1 MRRGSFAIVSDCE
14 RPAVS
19 DELWSGIRREAA
31 RAAAQDPLLAQA
43 IERAV
48 LRRASLGDALCHLL
62 ARKLADPE
70 LDATSIAMLVG
81 DAIEDDPEIAAS
93 AAIDLCA
100 IRERDPACPDLL
112 TPFLFFKG
120 YQALQAYRISHW
132 LWHRGR
138 RHLANLLQ
146 SRISEVFAVDIHP
159 AAQLGRG
166 ILIDHGT
173 GVVIGETAVVEDFVS
188 ILQEVTLGGTGK
200 ECGDRHP
207 KIRQGVL
214 IGAGAKIL
222 GNIEVGQGAKVG
234 AGSIVVSAVD
244 PYTTVVGNPARPVG
258 PRNTDLPGLTMDQSL
273 PPLNYVI

>member
-1 MRRGSFAIVSDCE
+1 MRRPFAIVSDCE

-70 LDATSIAMLVG
+70 LDASSITMLVG

-93 AAIDLCA
+93 AATDLCA

-120 YQALQAYRISHW
+120 YQALQAYRVSHW
-132 LWHRGR
+132 LWHHGR
-138 RHLANLLQ
+138 HHLANLMQ
-146 SRISEVFAVDIHP
+146 SRISEVFAV
-159 AAQLGRG
+159 
-166 ILIDHGT
+166 
-173 GVVIGETAVVEDFVS
+173 
-188 ILQEVTLGGTGK
+188 
-200 ECGDRHP
+200 
-207 KIRQGVL
+207 
-214 IGAGAKIL
+214 
-222 GNIEVGQGAKVG
+222 
-234 AGSIVVSAVD
+234 
-244 PYTTVVGNPARPVG
+244 
-258 PRNTDLPGLTMDQSL
+258 
-273 PPLNYVI
+273 